1 VKEGSKAKRVG
12 LKLGDSIEM
21 IDGKDTSMMTLK
33 EANEAL
39 LHATKAIRS
48 FKLGVVRY
56 VMTLNLVNRKHALG
70 VKRMIIYFCEHMYN
84 NYQNLNKFLD
94 IMIVNLPRTNHHLQK
109 KL

>member
-1 VKEGSKAKRVG
+1 
-12 LKLGDSIEM
+12 M
-21 IDGKDTSMMTLK
+21 IDGKDTSTMTLK

-56 VMTLNLVNRKHALG
+56 VMTLNLLDIKHALG
-70 VKRMIIYFCEHMYN
+70 VNRMIIHFCKHVIIIKKIYFSGFMTMK
-84 NYQNLNKFLD
+84 LR
-94 IMIVNLPRTNHHLQK
+94 RTNHLLSR